1 MRAPAGRLGAGLAA
15 GVLALCVLFSGGA
28 NGPRLGIGPGP
39 NEARNVLI
47 ASAAVLAAG
56 LLGALALFGV
66 VALPRVG
73 RAGVWFLG
81 SLAALAAWALLSLWW
96 SIQAD
101 RSWDYANLTL
111 AYVAFAVVG
120 TFAGPRLVA
129 GALAAATGLAV
140 TWGLLGKAIPP
151 LDTIGDSTGRMTG
164 TVGYWNA
171 FALIAAWGFPLGLWV
186 ATRTRLAGLLL
197 IYGSTVALLLTFSR
211 GGLVV
216 AAAAVG
222 LWLLLVRERMAAL
235 ATLAIGALPGVGASL
250 VAFALPGVSK
260 DDQPRHVRVH
270 DAPVYAAAV
279 LVGAAV
285 VVGVWWWLRRHPV
298 TVSREVVK
306 WLLVAVGVVGVLAV
320 VAAASRSSGPLTIHG
335 GPSRFFHLGSSDRVH
350 WWKDAWHIF
359 RDHPLGGS
367 GAGTFQLA
375 RRPLGTSSSDALE
388 PHDLPLQFLAELGLV
403 GALLLVALF
412 VSASAAV
419 VAAVRRNGLA
429 TNALAAVVFA
439 YGLHALLEFDWDFQA
454 LTGPAMLVVGALAA
468 SERPEHEPV
477 RARVAALGVA
487 VAAVAAVL
495 SVTTPWRA
503 DRKLDDAL
511 AVQDT
516 NYQRSATEAR
526 DAHDINPLSAEAL
539 LTWAYAVRRLGDVPA
554 ALELYARATRL
565 QPENAITWRSLGE
578 YQLAVGKRQAAVDS
592 LTRAHEL
599 DPNDPLAAAWL
610 QQALS
615 ARG

>member
-1 MRAPAGRLGAGLAA
+1 MRAPAERLGAGLAA
-15 GVLALCVLFSGGA
+15 CVLALCVLFTGGA
-28 NGPRLGIGPGP
+28 NGPRLGYGPGP
-39 NEARNVLI
+39 NEARNALI

-56 LLGALALFGV
+56 ALGALALFGA

-73 RAGVWFLG
+73 RAGIWFLG
-81 SLAALAAWALLSLWW
+81 SLAALAAWMLLSLWW

-111 AYVAFAVVG
+111 AYLACAVVG

-129 GALAAATGLAV
+129 GALSAATALAV
-140 TWGLLGKAIPP
+140 GWGLLGKAIPP
-151 LDTIGDSTGRMTG
+151 LDTLGDSDGRMTG
-164 TVGYWNA
+164 TVGYWNG

-186 ATRTRLAGLLL
+186 ATRSRLAGLLL
-197 IYGSTVALLLTFSR
+197 TYGSTVALLLTFSR

-222 LWLLLVRERMAAL
+222 LWLLLARERLATL
-235 ATLAIGALPGVGASL
+235 ATLAIGALPGVAVSL

-270 DAPVYAAAV
+270 DAPFYAAAV
-279 LVGAAV
+279 LLGAAI

-298 TVSREVVK
+298 SISPALVK
-306 WLLVAVGVVGVLAV
+306 RLLIALAVVAVLGV
-320 VAAASRSSGPLTIHG
+320 VAAASVSSGPLTIHG

-350 WWKDAWHIF
+350 WWKDSWHIF

-375 RRPLGTSSSDALE
+375 RRALGTSSSDALE
-388 PHDLPLQFLAELGLV
+388 AHNLPLQFLAELGIV
-403 GALLLVALF
+403 GALLLFALA
-412 VSASAAV
+412 VSSGAAV

-468 SERPEHEPV
+468 GERPEREPV

-503 DRKLDDAL
+503 DRRLNDAIAL
-511 AVQDT
+511 QDAGT
-516 NYQRSATEAR
+516 FERSAVAAR

-565 QPENAITWRSLGE
+565 QPENALTWRSLGE
-578 YQLAVGKRQAAVDS
+578 YQLRVGRRQEAVLS
-592 LTRAHEL
+592 LTRAREL
-599 DPNDPLAAAWL
+599 DPGDPVAADLLAT
-610 QQALS
+610 

>member
-15 GVLALCVLFSGGA
+15 GVLTLCVLFSGGA
-28 NGPRLGIGPGP
+28 NGPRFGTGPGP

-56 LLGALALFGV
+56 LLGTLALFGV

-73 RAGVWFLG
+73 RAGAWFLG
-81 SLAALAAWALLSLWW
+81 SLAALAAWALLSLGW

-111 AYVAFAVVG
+111 AYVAYAVVG

-140 TWGLLGKAIPP
+140 AWGLLGKAIPP

-186 ATRTRLAGLLL
+186 ATRSRLAGLLL

-222 LWLLLVRERMAAL
+222 LWLLLVRERMG
-235 ATLAIGALPGVGASL
+235 TLASLTIAGLPGIAVSL

-260 DDQPRHVRVH
+260 DNQPRHVRVH
-270 DAPVYAAAV
+270 DAPIFAAAV

-285 VVGVWWWLRRHPV
+285 VVGVWWWLRGHPV
-298 TVSREVVK
+298 IVSRYAIK
-306 WLLVAVGVVGVLAV
+306 LMLVAVAVVGVLAIA
-320 VAAASRSSGPLTIHG
+320 AAASRSSGPLTIHG

-388 PHDLPLQFLAELGLV
+388 PHNLPLQFLAELGLV
-403 GALLLVALF
+403 GALLLSALF
-412 VSASAAV
+412 VSAAAAV
-419 VAAVRRNGLA
+419 VSAVRRNGLA

-454 LTGPAMLVVGALAA
+454 LTGPAVLVVGALAA
-468 SERPEHEPV
+468 TERPEREPV

-503 DRKLDDAL
+503 DRKLDEAL
-511 AVQDT
+511 AAQDRS
-516 NYQRSATEAR
+516 NFQRSAAAAR

-539 LTWAYAVRRLGDVPA
+539 LAWAYAARRLGDVPA
-554 ALELYARATRL
+554 ALDLYARATRL
-565 QPENAITWRSLGE
+565 QPENAIMWRSLGQ
-578 YQLAVGKRQAAVDS
+578 YQLAVGQRQAAVDS

-599 DPNDPLAAAWL
+599 NPSDALAESWL
-610 QQALS
+610 AS

>member
-1 MRAPAGRLGAGLAA
+1 MQAPAGRLGAGLAA
-15 GVLALCVLFSGGA
+15 GVLTLCVLFSGGA
-28 NGPRLGIGPGP
+28 FGPRFGAGPGP

-56 LLGALALFGV
+56 LLGALALFGA

-81 SLAALAAWALLSLWW
+81 SFAALAAWALLSLWW

-140 TWGLLGKAIPP
+140 GWGLLGKAIPP
-151 LDTIGDSTGRMTG
+151 LDPLGDFNGRMTG
-164 TVGYWNA
+164 TVGYWNG

-186 ATRTRLAGLLL
+186 ATRSRLAGLLL

-222 LWLLLVRERMAAL
+222 LWLLLVRERMATL
-235 ATLAIGALPGVGASL
+235 ATLAIGALPGVAASL

-285 VVGVWWWLRRHPV
+285 VIGVWWWLRRHPV
-298 TVSREVVK
+298 TVSRDVVK
-306 WLLVAVGVVGVLAV
+306 WLLVAVAAVAVLAIA
-320 VAAASRSSGPLTIHG
+320 AAASRSSGPLTIHG

-359 RDHPLGGS
+359 RDHPLDGT

-375 RRPLGTSSSDALE
+375 RRALGTSSSDALE

-403 GALLLVALF
+403 GGLLLAALV
-412 VSASAAV
+412 VSGGAAV
-419 VAAVRRNGLA
+419 VSAVRRNGLA
-429 TNALAAVVFA
+429 TNALAAVVLA
-439 YGLHALLEFDWDFQA
+439 YGLHTLLEFDWDFQA
-454 LTGPAMLVVGALAA
+454 LTGPAVLVVGALAA
-468 SERPEHEPV
+468 SERPEREPA

-516 NYQRSATEAR
+516 NFRRSAVAAR
-526 DAHDINPLSAEAL
+526 DAHEINPLSAEAL
-539 LTWAYAVRRLGDVPA
+539 LAWAYAVRRLGDVSA

-565 QPENAITWRSLGE
+565 QPENAITWRYLGQ
-578 YQLAVGKRQAAVDS
+578 YQLAVGRRQSAVDS

-599 DPNDPLAAAWL
+599 DPNDPLAESWL
-610 QQALS
+610 AI